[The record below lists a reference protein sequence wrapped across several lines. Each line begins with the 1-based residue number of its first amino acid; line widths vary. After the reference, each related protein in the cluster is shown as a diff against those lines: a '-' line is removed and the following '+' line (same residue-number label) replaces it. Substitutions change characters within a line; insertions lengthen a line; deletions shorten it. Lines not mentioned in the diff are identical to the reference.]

1 MFTYIILLAFQVAL
15 VVKNP
20 PPNAGDSRDQVRSLG
35 QEDSLEKEMAT
46 HSNILAWKIQRQRSL
61 TGYSPQG
68 LNESDMNEV
77 TYKKKSERLLLNHD
91 AGILGPQRR
100 RIQSWARDEA

>member
-20 PPNAGDSRDQVRSLG
+20 PANAGDSRDQVRSLG

-46 HSNILAWKIQRQRSL
+46 HSNILAWEIPWTQEAGRLYSFRSQKSWTQL
-61 TGYSPQG
+61 SNQILLYVNFFNYSP
-68 LNESDMNEV
+68 
-77 TYKKKSERLLLNHD
+77 T
-91 AGILGPQRR
+91 
-100 RIQSWARDEA
+100 